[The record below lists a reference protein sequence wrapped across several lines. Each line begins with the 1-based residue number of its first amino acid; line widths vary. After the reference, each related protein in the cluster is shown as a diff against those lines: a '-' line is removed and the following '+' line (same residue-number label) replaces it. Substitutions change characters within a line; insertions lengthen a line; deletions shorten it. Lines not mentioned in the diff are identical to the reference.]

1 MAAVGVGRA
10 GTPSV
15 RSRVTTT
22 AAAVSGCARSTRL
35 LLLPM
40 SLTTTS
46 EPPGWARGV
55 AGIYDEII
63 TAVIESLKK
72 DAQQDGIDE
81 NLLDQLK
88 QKWWDKLQSSG
99 TLAGAAATSGLVS
112 RVGGGAA
119 LMPPQYAPPE
129 PVPRRRHPAPPANPQ
144 TSTGSAAISNLSAG
158 VPRGADLYTVVHD
171 GEPEAR
177 IKPPVFSPPRRL
189 R

>member
-1 MAAVGVGRA
+1 
-10 GTPSV
+10 
-15 RSRVTTT
+15 
-22 AAAVSGCARSTRL
+22 
-35 LLLPM
+35 M

-119 LMPPQYAPPE
+119 R
-129 PVPRRRHPAPPANPQ
+129 PR
-144 TSTGSAAISNLSAG
+144 
-158 VPRGADLYTVVHD
+158 
-171 GEPEAR
+171 
-177 IKPPVFSPPRRL
+177 
-189 R
+189 

>member
-1 MAAVGVGRA
+1 
-10 GTPSV
+10 
-15 RSRVTTT
+15 
-22 AAAVSGCARSTRL
+22 
-35 LLLPM
+35 M

-99 TLAGAAATSGLVS
+99 TLAGDPPRSGPTPRPQKMS
-112 RVGGGAA
+112 GRSGRVGGG
-119 LMPPQYAPPE
+119 
-129 PVPRRRHPAPPANPQ
+129 RHE
-144 TSTGSAAISNLSAG
+144 
-158 VPRGADLYTVVHD
+158 D
-171 GEPEAR
+171 G
-177 IKPPVFSPPRRL
+177 
-189 R
+189 

>member
-1 MAAVGVGRA
+1 MAAVGVGERQSVQRA
-10 GTPSV
+10 LTHDG
-15 RSRVTTT
+15 
-22 AAAVSGCARSTRL
+22 AAAARARARGSTRL